1 MADFRT
7 NQQFVTPRYPF
18 AFGTPA
24 GHPRLVRSPSTVT
37 IEVKVNNAPAVA
49 ALFEKSARISR
60 PRHIVINCKSSALD
74 TGPPKNDDRVREVSC
89 SFILNSALG
98 RRIVQSVSDG
108 TGVRLIG
115 RIWLLIPL
123 ARKHPKCSNSAPK
136 NCSVRN
142 IGLLKG
148 ACDDDAEA
156 SVPVVAA

>member
-37 IEVKVNNAPAVA
+37 IEVKVNNALAVA
-49 ALFEKSARISR
+49 AFFEKSARISR
-60 PRHIVINCKSSALD
+60 PRHIVINRKSSALD

-98 RRIVQSVSDG
+98 RRIVQGVSDG
-108 TGVRLIG
+108 AGVPPDRKD
-115 RIWLLIPL
+115 L
-123 ARKHPKCSNSAPK
+123 AADTACAQTSEVLKLSTEELFRSEHWALER
-136 NCSVRN
+136 SV
-142 IGLLKG
+142 
-148 ACDDDAEA
+148 
-156 SVPVVAA
+156 